1 MGLLGRLHS
10 EFKGDFKIHNGCIQC
25 VVFASARYRRV
36 ALICCFCALVDHCIG
51 FIRRSMDQRDDDVSD
66 NESEAYLGDD
76 HGNVGPQDQEVAD
89 LDGAEAGEVP
99 ELM

>member
-1 MGLLGRLHS
+1 
-10 EFKGDFKIHNGCIQC
+10 
-25 VVFASARYRRV
+25 
-36 ALICCFCALVDHCIG
+36 
-51 FIRRSMDQRDDDVSD
+51 MDQRDDDVSD

-99 ELM
+99 EPMSFFVE